1 MLLDEFKGTAS
12 KVIDATPDEVFAAV
26 TDLDRLPEWNAHVPK
41 IVERPNRA
49 LAKDVEWVVRI
60 NAMGTHWNSRSRVV
74 VYDPEQR
81 RFEHFTQSDDG
92 NPSYANWRWQV
103 TPTPDGKSRLDVS
116 WDAHPK
122 TFWRRALFSKIRR
135 SNLRNEVPTSLTALA
150 DQIRTKAGVR

>member
-1 MLLDEFKGTAS
+1 MLLNEFSGNAS
-12 KVIDATPDEVFAAV
+12 QVIDTTPDEVFAAI
-26 TDLDRLPEWNAHVPK
+26 TDLDRLPEWNAHVPT
-41 IVERPNRA
+41 IVERPDRP

-60 NAMGTHWNSRSRVV
+60 NAMGSHWNSRSRVV

-103 TPTPDGKSRLDVS
+103 TPTTDGRSRLDVS

-122 TFWRRALFSKIRR
+122 TFWRRALFGKIRR
-135 SNLRNEVPTSLTALA
+135 SNLQSEVPSSLATLA
-150 DQIRTKAGVR
+150 AQIRTKTSVR